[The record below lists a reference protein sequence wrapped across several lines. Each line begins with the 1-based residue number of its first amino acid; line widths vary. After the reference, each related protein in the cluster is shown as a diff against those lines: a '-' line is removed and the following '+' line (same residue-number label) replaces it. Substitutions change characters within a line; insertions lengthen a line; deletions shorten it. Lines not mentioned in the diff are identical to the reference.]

1 MGYGLW
7 VMGYGL
13 WVMGYGFW
21 VMGLGCFCYEKKS
34 IDKGFERQK

>member
-7 VMGYGL
+7 VLGL
-13 WVMGYGFW
+13 
-21 VMGLGCFCYEKKS
+21 GLGCFCYEKKS

>member
-7 VMGYGL
+7 VMGF
-13 WVMGYGFW
+13 GFW
-21 VMGLGCFCYEKKS
+21 VLGFGYWVLGLGCFCYEKKS

>member
-1 MGYGLW
+1 
-7 VMGYGL
+7 MGYGL

>member
-7 VMGYGL
+7 VMGFGL
-13 WVMGYGFW
+13 WVM
-21 VMGLGCFCYEKKS
+21 GCFCYEKKS

>member
-1 MGYGLW
+1 
-7 VMGYGL
+7 MGYGL

-21 VMGLGCFCYEKKS
+21 VRGLGCFCYEKKS

>member
-1 MGYGLW
+1 
-7 VMGYGL
+7 MGYGL

-21 VMGLGCFCYEKKS
+21 VLGFGFGFWVMGCFCYEKKS

>member
-13 WVMGYGFW
+13 WVM
-21 VMGLGCFCYEKKS
+21 GCFCYEKKS

>member
-7 VMGYGL
+7 VLGI
-13 WVMGYGFW
+13 GFW
-21 VMGLGCFCYEKKS
+21 VMGCFCYEKKS

>member
-1 MGYGLW
+1 
-7 VMGYGL
+7 MGYGL

-21 VMGLGCFCYEKKS
+21 VMGCFCYEKKS

>member
-7 VMGYGL
+7 VLGIGL
-13 WVMGYGFW
+13 WVM
-21 VMGLGCFCYEKKS
+21 GCFCYEKKS

>member
-7 VMGYGL
+7 VLGIEL
-13 WVMGYGFW
+13 WVM
-21 VMGLGCFCYEKKS
+21 GCFCYEKKS